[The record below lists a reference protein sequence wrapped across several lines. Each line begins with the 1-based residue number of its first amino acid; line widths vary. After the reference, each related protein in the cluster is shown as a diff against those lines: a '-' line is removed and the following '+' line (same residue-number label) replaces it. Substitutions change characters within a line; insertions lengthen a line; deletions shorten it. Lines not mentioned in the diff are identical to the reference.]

1 MRSIREQFCQER
13 ARVHREHVEH
23 NERFVNQVEEK
34 IPDSHDWS
42 ITAVFY
48 AALQYIDAYLA
59 QKGNVLSHKATEQN
73 HRKRIQFID
82 KDHVLSRIKYDY
94 LLLKSKSETARYKP
108 PTKFI
113 ADDVQKLIDN
123 QLQAI
128 KDVILPHL

>member
-1 MRSIREQFCQER
+1 MRNIREQFRQER
-13 ARVHREHVEH
+13 TRVHREHAEH
-23 NERFVNQVEEK
+23 NARFVNQVEEK

-42 ITAVFY
+42 VTAVFY
-48 AALQYIDAYLA
+48 TALQYVDAYLA
-59 QKGNVLSHKATEQN
+59 QKGKVLSHKVTEQN

-82 KDHVLSRIKYDY
+82 EDHVLSRIKYHY

-108 PTKFI
+108 PVKFT

-128 KDVILPHL
+128 KDAILPHL